1 MKEGSP
7 SNAGEVSRGDAAAVA
22 EGAKV
27 AGEGSRGDTEAARGP
42 RELGRDRKSV
52 V

>member
-27 AGEGSRGDTEAARGP
+27 AGEGSRGDAAAAEGAGER
-42 RELGRDRKSV
+42 
-52 V
+52 